1 MTHLELRELLVDR
14 IGWDKYPTTFTHTLD
29 SENLTTDSGR
39 LFNSDEHAFV
49 TLDNIYWTMQVPN
62 SDAATFNAHL
72 KRMRNQVILLV
83 LADVFKVD
91 DIQEDVLTNNIT
103 AFDNA
108 ISKRM
113 AIVVGET
120 ILTSTQSNRVE
131 LITKEMTQKIFFE
144 LNGNADSSSSRANSN
159 FPTFIGLKSRYGQE
173 IEKLRDMF
181 NQVDML
187 DVSTL
192 RLPNY
197 DDLDSNVI
205 LYT

>member
-1 MTHLELRELLVDR
+1 MTHLELKDLLIDR
-14 IGWDKYPTTFTHTLD
+14 VGWDKYPSDFRHDLD
-29 SENLTTDSGR
+29 ADNLTSDSGR

-49 TLDNIYWTMQVPN
+49 TLENIYWTMEVPN
-62 SDAATFNAHL
+62 SDEATFNAHL
-72 KRMRNQVILLV
+72 KRMKNQVILLV
-83 LADVFKVD
+83 LADVFKVND
-91 DIQEDVLTNNIT
+91 LQEDVLTNNIN

-120 ILTSTQSNRVE
+120 ILTSTQSNRTE
-131 LITKEMTQKIFFE
+131 RINKEQQQKIFFE
-144 LNGNADSSSSRANSN
+144 LNGNADSTSARANSN

-173 IEKLRDMF
+173 IDKLRDLF
-181 NQVDML
+181 NQEDAL

-192 RLPNY
+192 RLPNN
-197 DDLDSNVI
+197 DDNDVNVI